1 MAITAVRV
9 KRSHSYRYSLEDGQP
24 LPSQDLERKFWVYSD
39 TTDEDP
45 TAVLSAAGLP
55 QYGDAHPQVSA
66 ALAQDISMERD
77 EEYPARWE
85 VTVKYMSRRLQGGSG
100 DDGPNADPELITRI
114 AISTVQGERLIEQ
127 TIDGDPIATTA
138 GELITGVKIPWNEL
152 QIEFTQYRSQLDTEA
167 YYQIAKYRNAINS
180 DTWRG
185 FDPYTARIVSI
196 TGNNVNIYGQ
206 ELLERRITV
215 LLTDP
220 DDPDK
225 PDWRLYLLNAGY
237 YLYRNVTIGDEVI
250 NGLVQILDPQTGMP
264 FTKPQRINMD
274 GTAFLSREAPSIY
287 NQYRVYPEL
296 PFAALNI

>member
-1 MAITAVRV
+1 MAITAVHV

-39 TTDEDP
+39 TTNENP
-45 TAVLSAAGLP
+45 ATVLAASGLP
-55 QYGDAHPQVSA
+55 QYGDAHPQISA

-77 EEYPARWE
+77 EEYPTRWE

-114 AISTVQGERLIEQ
+114 AISTVQGERLIDRD
-127 TIDGDPIATTA
+127 IYGAPITTTA
-138 GELITGVKIPWNEL
+138 NELILGIKIPWNEL
-152 QIEFTQYRSQLDTEA
+152 QLEFTQYRSQFDTAA
-167 YYQIAKYRNAINS
+167 YIQIAKYRNAINS

-185 FDPYTARIVSI
+185 FAPYTARIVSI

-215 LLTDP
+215 QLRDP
-220 DDPDK
+220 DDDQQPNWWLK
-225 PDWRLYLLNAGY
+225 LLNAGY
-237 YLYRNVTIGDEVI
+237 YLKP
-250 NGLVQILDPQTGMP
+250 GLGQTGPQPILDTVLGGMV
-264 FTKPQRINMD
+264 TKPQRIAENGLRVLD
-274 GTAFLSREAPSIY
+274 TGEPDFYIDAE
-287 NQYRVYPEL
+287 VYPSL